1 MYYWTRSC
9 IKKTPQHTGIPA
21 DILERCEFKGVTPS
35 LGYLGSTNRKD
46 AGKFNKMSSSSR
58 SAKCCRAMNH
68 DLSDKGQWLRIS
80 LEVLFYCWWKKS
92 GDHQLIF
99 SSLSHHLQGFFRY
112 IRGGAAFLPSTI
124 WFLSFR
130 IMWLIRVGQEHAE
143 SMFNVWHRSCCTFPE
158 SNITTAS
165 HTYE

>member
-35 LGYLGSTNRKD
+35 LGYLGGTNRKD

-68 DLSDKGQWLRIS
+68 DLSDIGQ
-80 LEVLFYCWWKKS
+80 
-92 GDHQLIF
+92 
-99 SSLSHHLQGFFRY
+99 
-112 IRGGAAFLPSTI
+112 
-124 WFLSFR
+124 
-130 IMWLIRVGQEHAE
+130 
-143 SMFNVWHRSCCTFPE
+143 
-158 SNITTAS
+158 
-165 HTYE
+165 